1 MVKGL
6 LLIKAIG
13 KKGVKV
19 MKFFMSSESDGR
31 YDDFEEP
38 LRIISNEIEDTIKP
52 FIEERSYGED
62 VTDIS
67 IISVIIKP
75 DLAKEGW
82 FKERVLF
89 KRKAKDADLRLRI
102 DYDKF
107 VKGNDEIKRLLLIDN
122 IMKSIERLS
131 VKTKDFDSKKLQED
145 ILSILNVTWEELKL

>member
-13 KKGVKV
+13 KKRVKV

-122 IMKSIERLS
+122 ITKSIGKLS

>member
-1 MVKGL
+1 
-6 LLIKAIG
+6 
-13 KKGVKV
+13 

-107 VKGNDEIKRLLLIDN
+107 VKGNDETKRLLLIDN
-122 IMKSIERLS
+122 IMKSIEKLS